1 MKIAIPSDNG
11 SQISRH
17 FGRAKGFIVF
27 TIEEGVIQNEE
38 FVDNRFTGHSQG
50 LHVSHGHQGGDEH
63 HHSHQGIL
71 QALENCSI
79 VINHGHQGGD
89 EHHHSHQGILQAL
102 ENCSIVIAGGM
113 GKRLVTD
120 MTSSNKQVFITKE
133 VIARKAVELFLEDKL
148 DHQDDLYCEH

>member
-79 VINHGHQGGD
+79 VI
-89 EHHHSHQGILQAL
+89 
-102 ENCSIVIAGGM
+102 AGGM

>member
-27 TIEEGVIQNEE
+27 TIEERVIQNEE

-79 VINHGHQGGD
+79 VI
-89 EHHHSHQGILQAL
+89 
-102 ENCSIVIAGGM
+102 AGGM

-120 MTSSNKQVFITKE
+120 MKSSNKQVFITKE

>member
-27 TIEEGVIQNEE
+27 TIEERVIQNEE

-50 LHVSHGHQGGDEH
+50 LHV
-63 HHSHQGIL
+63 
-71 QALENCSI
+71 
-79 VINHGHQGGD
+79 NHGHQGGD

-120 MTSSNKQVFITKE
+120 MKSSNKQVFITKE

>member
-27 TIEEGVIQNEE
+27 TIEERVIQNEE

-50 LHVSHGHQGGDEH
+50 LHVS
-63 HHSHQGIL
+63 
-71 QALENCSI
+71 
-79 VINHGHQGGD
+79 HGHQGGD

>member
-79 VINHGHQGGD
+79 VI
-89 EHHHSHQGILQAL
+89 
-102 ENCSIVIAGGM
+102 AGGM

-120 MTSSNKQVFITKE
+120 MKSSNKQVFITKE

>member
-79 VINHGHQGGD
+79 VI
-89 EHHHSHQGILQAL
+89 
-102 ENCSIVIAGGM
+102 AGGM

-120 MTSSNKQVFITKE
+120 MKSSNKQVFITKE

-148 DHQDDLYCEH
+148 DHRDDLYCEH

>member
-79 VINHGHQGGD
+79 VI
-89 EHHHSHQGILQAL
+89 
-102 ENCSIVIAGGM
+102 AGGM

-148 DHQDDLYCEH
+148 DHRDDLYCEH